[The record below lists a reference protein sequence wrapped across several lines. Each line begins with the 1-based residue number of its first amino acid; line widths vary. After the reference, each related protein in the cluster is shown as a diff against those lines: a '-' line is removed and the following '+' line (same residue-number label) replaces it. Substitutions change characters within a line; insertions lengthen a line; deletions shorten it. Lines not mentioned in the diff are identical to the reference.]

1 MHLIHFKPKVQE
13 NINAKVMEPPAFF
26 TEICQLF
33 LARPAF
39 HIVTFLAVIFG
50 YISSFS
56 PFLFEELALVVHHL
70 LYDGKIWTLF
80 TFWMLESNVLMVF
93 LDFLLLNIA
102 FRVFEPIWGMKH
114 LWLFFWIV
122 NLSVAVVLSLFIMIV
137 YAAFGSIVTQFQIL
151 IDMRTFINGLS
162 GFNGAVVYTLAHTF
176 PNTPLYHSRL
186 LHLQLKHLPV
196 ISGLVYFAL
205 SLFKALFHL
214 RTTIF
219 GEQYFCMYIVGVGAG
234 WLFFQYFEK
243 KTSLLKG
250 QSNSASTYSNSMS
263 ALFSRWFPSSAQVSE
278 MDDLVGVQVHSTP
291 SVIPGITPLDA
302 ERYRQ
307 KAIRDLTERLEKARQ
322 SHAESQPRLAVEN
335 TPTQTSNAEA
345 TVEQQRSE
353 NSEKKQIDSKTSP
366 QPLT

>member
-1 MHLIHFKPKVQE
+1 
-13 NINAKVMEPPAFF
+13 
-26 TEICQLF
+26 
-33 LARPAF
+33 
-39 HIVTFLAVIFG
+39 
-50 YISSFS
+50 
-56 PFLFEELALVVHHL
+56 
-70 LYDGKIWTLF
+70 
-80 TFWMLESNVLMVF
+80 
-93 LDFLLLNIA
+93 
-102 FRVFEPIWGMKH
+102 
-114 LWLFFWIV
+114 
-122 NLSVAVVLSLFIMIV
+122 
-137 YAAFGSIVTQFQIL
+137 
-151 IDMRTFINGLS
+151 MRTFINGLS

-196 ISGLVYFAL
+196 ISGLNNY
-205 SLFKALFHL
+205 L
-214 RTTIF
+214 RRT
-219 GEQYFCMYIVGVGAG
+219 V
-234 WLFFQYFEK
+234 
-243 KTSLLKG
+243 LLHVHSWGRCRLAG

>member
-1 MHLIHFKPKVQE
+1 MGKFGLYL
-13 NINAKVMEPPAFF
+13 
-26 TEICQLF
+26 LF
-33 LARPAF
+33 GCWKA
-39 HIVTFLAVIFG
+39 I
-50 YISSFS
+50 
-56 PFLFEELALVVHHL
+56 
-70 LYDGKIWTLF
+70 
-80 TFWMLESNVLMVF
+80 
-93 LDFLLLNIA
+93 
-102 FRVFEPIWGMKH
+102 VFEPIW
-114 LWLFFWIV
+114 
-122 NLSVAVVLSLFIMIV
+122 VVLSLFIMIT

-196 ISGLVYFAL
+196 ISGL
-205 SLFKALFHL
+205 
-214 RTTIF
+214 
-219 GEQYFCMYIVGVGAG
+219 YFCMYIVG
-234 WLFFQYFEK
+234 
-243 KTSLLKG
+243 G
-250 QSNSASTYSNSMS
+250 QSNSASTYSNSLS

-345 TVEQQRSE
+345 TAEQQRSE

-366 QPLT
+366 KPLT

>member
-50 YISSFS
+50 YISSFN

-70 LYDGKIWTLF
+70 L
-80 TFWMLESNVLMVF
+80 
-93 LDFLLLNIA
+93 
-102 FRVFEPIWGMKH
+102 VFEPIWGMKH

-243 KTSLLKG
+243 KTPLLKG
-250 QSNSASTYSNSMS
+250 QSNSASTNSMS

-345 TVEQQRSE
+345 TAEQQRSE

>member
-1 MHLIHFKPKVQE
+1 MRKVVLYKSDVKKRSLYPENLNYLAEKFKSLSHWKLFYTAMHLIHFKPKVQE

-50 YISSFS
+50 YISSFN

-70 LYDGKIWTLF
+70 L
-80 TFWMLESNVLMVF
+80 
-93 LDFLLLNIA
+93 
-102 FRVFEPIWGMKH
+102 VFEPIW
-114 LWLFFWIV
+114 
-122 NLSVAVVLSLFIMIV
+122 
-137 YAAFGSIVTQFQIL
+137 AFGSIVTQFQIL

-196 ISGLVYFAL
+196 ISGLNNY
-205 SLFKALFHL
+205 L
-214 RTTIF
+214 RRT
-219 GEQYFCMYIVGVGAG
+219 V
-234 WLFFQYFEK
+234 
-243 KTSLLKG
+243 LLHVHSWGRRRLAG
-250 QSNSASTYSNSMS
+250 QSNSASTYSNSLS

-345 TVEQQRSE
+345 TAEQQRSE

-366 QPLT
+366 KPLT

>member
-102 FRVFEPIWGMKH
+102 FRVFEPIW
-114 LWLFFWIV
+114 
-122 NLSVAVVLSLFIMIV
+122 
-137 YAAFGSIVTQFQIL
+137 AFGSIVTQFQIL